1 MNIILMGPPGAGKGT
16 QAEKLVSKYGL
27 VQISTGDMFR
37 KEMKEDSKL
46 GVIAKFFIQYG
57 HLVPDDIT
65 IDIVRERLSQ
75 NDFPNGFILDGFP
88 RTVVQARSLE
98 SLAKEL
104 GFTIDA
110 IINLD
115 VDFDKLIKRLS
126 GRRVCREC
134 GATYN
139 LEFKPS
145 KVAGVCDI
153 CGGEL
158 YQRIDESEEAVK
170 IRLQTYLR
178 QTKPLI
184 DYYTMKGQLLNVNGD
199 QSMDDVFKDIEKS
212 LGVEG

>member
-16 QAEKLVSKYGL
+16 QAEKLVSKHGL

-75 NDFPNGFILDGFP
+75 NGFPNGFILDGFP

-115 VDFDKLIKRLS
+115 VDFDKLINRLS

-139 LEFKPS
+139 LAFKPS
-145 KVAGVCDI
+145 KVPGVCDI

-184 DYYTMKGQLLNVNGD
+184 DYYTMKGQLININGD
-199 QSMDDVFKDIEKS
+199 QAMDDVFKDIEKS
-212 LGVEG
+212 LGV